1 MERKDPLLLLC
12 CGQGWI
18 FACLA
23 ILPYSSVYIGTC
35 IRIIVYIFQKPVS
48 ACQLRT
54 IVVGGWMHYEGSAAQ
69 RMNFEFRGN
78 LIEKQ
83 YLDVGD
89 CMHICETSQND
100 HSTFVPQVLTNL
112 ILTLFNFSLR
122 SFGRI
127 LFVRRI

>member
-1 MERKDPLLLLC
+1 MSC
-12 CGQGWI
+12 N
-18 FACLA
+18 LA
-23 ILPYSSVYIGTC
+23 LWLRIYRNMYTYNSLYFSKTC
-35 IRIIVYIFQKPVS
+35 KCVS
-48 ACQLRT
+48 ASYNSR
-54 IVVGGWMHYEGSAAQ
+54 SAAQ